1 MSSPPSTPQSTIR
14 KTTLSVLAG
23 YEHQS
28 IEEIMAFC
36 TPDCIHVFSPSSLS
50 ISRTPMSNTAYSA
63 FYASVLPKIWN
74 FKLTISEIIESPQ
87 SNKVVVFASSTAD
100 SKAGVGTYGQ
110 EYVLVFE
117 FDESGGKIKKMV
129 EWADIYEELCQECWA
144 RNCQP
149 DT

>member
-14 KTTLSVLAG
+14 KTTLSILAG

-28 IEEIMAFC
+28 LEEIMAFC
-36 TPDCIHVFSPSSLS
+36 TPDCIHVISPSSLS
-50 ISRTPMSNTAYSA
+50 SSGPMSNTAYST
-63 FYASVLPKIWN
+63 FYASILPKIWN

-117 FDESGGKIKKMV
+117 FDESGEKVKKTV
-129 EWADIYEELCQECWA
+129 EWADSA
-144 RNCQP
+144 RAKAQVGILFG
-149 DT
+149 